1 MNSEEIR
8 EILNKLS
15 NRKQETLLQGLRECQ
30 LKNID
35 HPFITKEEYID
46 KILIYIEDLQERID
60 KAINDIEITIQ
71 IINEQPSRNIEE
83 DNYILSRLEGFVK
96 TLGGKE

>member
-1 MNSEEIR
+1 MMNSEEIR

-60 KAINDIEITIQ
+60 KPIIFILE
-71 IINEQPSRNIEE
+71 IINISSQSSCGITCSICQPL
-83 DNYILSRLEGFVK
+83 YL
-96 TLGGKE
+96 